1 MASSNKLPCDTFT
14 ENTVLGLMLSDNK
27 MATAILSN
35 ITLEDF
41 YEENYQ
47 NQTVFRAIK
56 RVSDRG
62 DIIDITSVVSEL
74 VLMKELDNVSESYIY
89 NLVEQTIS
97 TTNYEYYVNI
107 LKDYTLL
114 RNFIKAVNEIKNEY
128 ETKDIK
134 NINDFISKSG
144 EKINEITRL
153 LAQKA

>member
-114 RNFIKAVNEIKNEY
+114 RNFIKAVNEKEAKILKGVYTFEDLCEY
-128 ETKDIK
+128 NSAFDPLK
-134 NINDFISKSG
+134 
-144 EKINEITRL
+144 
-153 LAQKA
+153 

>member
-97 TTNYEYYVNI
+97 TTKLLMKLKTNMKLKI
-107 LKDYTLL
+107 LKTL
-114 RNFIKAVNEIKNEY
+114 
-128 ETKDIK
+128 T
-134 NINDFISKSG
+134 ISFQKV
-144 EKINEITRL
+144 EK
-153 LAQKA
+153 K

>member
-47 NQTVFRAIK
+47 NQTIFRAIK

-62 DIIDITSVVSEL
+62 DIIDITSTINYL
-74 VLMKELDNVSESYIY
+74 IRIILCNVHMSCI
-89 NLVEQTIS
+89 
-97 TTNYEYYVNI
+97 
-107 LKDYTLL
+107 
-114 RNFIKAVNEIKNEY
+114 
-128 ETKDIK
+128 
-134 NINDFISKSG
+134 
-144 EKINEITRL
+144 
-153 LAQKA
+153 